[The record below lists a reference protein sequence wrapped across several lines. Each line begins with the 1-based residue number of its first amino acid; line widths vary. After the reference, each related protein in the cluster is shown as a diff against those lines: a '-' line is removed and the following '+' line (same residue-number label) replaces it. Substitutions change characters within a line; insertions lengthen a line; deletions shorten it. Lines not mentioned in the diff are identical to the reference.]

1 MELVFSPASAQAGTR
16 VKVDASQFFTTLP
29 VLDHLEVYGYA
40 TPDPSSFSEEGFAEI
55 AQLSRKSQS
64 AYWDTSLWKPGK
76 TAIVVVGYNL
86 LNRFYLLHWH
96 PKYAD
101 AARIIVP
108 PVLYTLTAAQKP
120 LFPSPGDIAGIPLPT
135 LTPTLIIGGALI
147 VLGGLFLWQRTQEG

>member
-86 LNRFYLLHWH
+86 LNLYLHWH

-101 AARIIVP
+101 AGRIIVP
-108 PVLYTLTAAQKP
+108 PALYTLTAAQ
-120 LFPSPGDIAGIPLPT
+120 FPSSPGDIVGISLP
-135 LTPTLIIGGALI
+135 TPTLIIGGALI